1 MELIVITGISGAGKS
16 SALDVME
23 DLGYYTMDNIPP
35 QLLSKFVELYTKTNT
50 EIKKAAVV
58 LDIRTGEFFKEIPTE
73 LKRIKELGVDYKL
86 IFIDAK
92 DSVLIQRYKEFR
104 RPHPLSLDGSVT
116 EGIKRER
123 EMLFELK
130 EQSDYVIDTSRLSIH
145 KLKAEVLDIL
155 KNKNISKMQISI
167 VSFGYK
173 NSILAD
179 ADFVFDVRFLP
190 NPYYIE
196 ELKNLRGTDKAVK
209 DYVFSFEESKIYAEK
224 IADMIKFLA
233 PYYQREGKLQLVVG
247 IGCTGGHHR
256 SVAVSEYL
264 KDILEKEN
272 LRIVLAHRDI

>member
-35 QLLSKFVELYTKTNT
+35 QLLSKFVELYTKTNA

-123 EMLFELK
+123 QMLFELK